1 MTLVCLLCRAF
12 TIDVYNR
19 IIHEKQETKKWW
31 ILVITIPQNV
41 FIGLA
46 HGTLIAFLLWQ
57 FTPALLFY
65 GNVSERRSRH
75 TVFFFKFLTFFITVA
90 DTADNVISAVLYVL
104 QMLHVLNGADNK
116 QDSNGEKEVSRFS
129 NLGDT
134 VSNAVFQ
141 GLYLTCI
148 LAFAVVAWIALKRL
162 HKSNAL
168 DKHFR
173 WSLALLT
180 ICLVLRSL
188 LDLIWSL
195 VFKLGALY
203 INHTIAETQRTTLV
217 DNALYGFFSVL
228 IYVSILRIA
237 SLPDSEQFPLGLV
250 RYSML
255 GAKNPDILKGSAG
268 RTAAWEQFSR
278 RQEMKNAHVEA
289 TEFQYPAPPMQ
300 GPYGQQ
306 GFQQQ
311 TRYDGPWQ

>member
-1 MTLVCLLCRAF
+1 MKVVYLLCRAF
-12 TIDVYNR
+12 AIDVYNR
-19 IIHEKQETKKWW
+19 IIHEKRETKKWW
-31 ILVITIPQNV
+31 ILVITIPQDV

-65 GNVSERRSRH
+65 GNVSKRRSKH
-75 TVFFFKFLTFFITVA
+75 TVFFYKFLTFFITVA
-90 DTADNVISAVLYVL
+90 DTADKVISAVLYVL
-104 QMLHVLNGADNK
+104 KMLHVLNGVDNK
-116 QDSNGEKEVSRFS
+116 QDSNDEKEVSRFS
-129 NLGDT
+129 NLGET

-141 GLYLTCI
+141 GLYLICI
-148 LAFAVVAWIALKRL
+148 VAFAVVAWIALKRL

-180 ICLVLRSL
+180 VCLVLRSL

-203 INHTIAETQRTTLV
+203 INHTIGETQRTTLI

-228 IYVSILRIA
+228 IYLSILRIA
-237 SLPDSEQFPLGLV
+237 SLPDSEEYPLSQV
-250 RYSML
+250 QYHIL
-255 GAKNPDILKGSAG
+255 GAKNPDNLKGSAAQ
-268 RTAAWEQFSR
+268 TAAWEQYYR
-278 RQEMKNAHVEA
+278 REEMKNAHAQA
-289 TEFQYPAPPMQ
+289 TEFQYQAPPMQ
-300 GPYGQQ
+300 GMYGKQE
-306 GFQQQ
+306 FQQQ